1 MPCSPPTRLL
11 IIVEGVERQN
21 DASTTWWGGGL
32 KDAGAKPVVLATSN
46 RVVYSPHEYPASVYG
61 QSWFS
66 APNYPANLPSV
77 WDANWGYLA
86 RTGSAPIFVGEF
98 GTKLETTSDAQWLRA
113 LVSYLG
119 TNGLSF
125 GYWSFNPN
133 SGDTGGLVADDWKTP
148 QTAKLAALAPL
159 LGTPAPSPTPTPNA
173 PPSRR
178 PAPST
183 PRRRD
188 AHAEPTLADDATT
201 PRRPRRRHDPGP
213 GPRPVSATWMLQS
226 AWQDG
231 YVAEFTVTASRA
243 VGGWTIS
250 WSSPGATQVVNAWGM
265 SCGRLRLDHLHRKGL
280 GRRARRVRACASACR
295 SPPPR
300 RRRVR
305 A

>member
-1 MPCSPPTRLL
+1 M
-11 IIVEGVERQN
+11 
-21 DASTTWWGGGL
+21 
-32 KDAGAKPVVLATSN
+32 VLATSN

-133 SGDTGGLVADDWKTP
+133 SGDTGELVADDWKTT

-159 LGTPAPSPTPTPNA
+159 LAGMRVRHPDAIADRVRHPDTV
-173 PPSRR
+173 
-178 PAPST
+178 
-183 PRRRD
+183 
-188 AHAEPTLADDATT
+188 AHAYVVAHAYAVAHAQDVAHAHAYVVAHAHVAHAHVPSVPGLRTGFRHLDAAE
-201 PRRPRRRHDPGP
+201 R
-213 GPRPVSATWMLQS
+213 
-226 AWQDG
+226 
-231 YVAEFTVTASRA
+231 VAGRLC
-243 VGGWTIS
+243 GGVLRQRFARSPAWTIS

-265 SCGRLRLDHLHRKGL
+265 SCTVASGSIACTGKDWAYALAAGQE
-280 GRRARRVRACASACR
+280 RARRPAGRRGFRAGESA
-295 SPPPR
+295 PDGGGEET
-300 RRRVR
+300 RVR
-305 A
+305 